1 MDKGKIIHRGPGKYI
16 VRMIIGGR
24 LYEYETKSKKEARE
38 LLEKLKRENHDL

>member
-24 LYEYETKSKKEARE
+24 LYEYETETKKEAKE
-38 LLEKLKRENHDL
+38 LLEKLKRENPDL